1 MYSYFV
7 EASESS
13 RSLAGSI
20 GNLLQQPIDRWGE
33 KHMDDDDLA
42 GLLERFGLST
52 KEIDTY
58 LAILEHGE
66 SKASTIADAADVSKR
81 YVYSISEEL
90 EGRGFVE
97 VDDHS
102 VPTRIRPV
110 APETVVDRLTRSVE
124 EIEPEIRTRYTETER
139 PGEQFEVIKS
149 RQTVRKRIRSLL
161 ADAENEVT
169 LSLPADVLPEIRT
182 TLEETVDRGVLVLLL
197 LGGAESERQD
207 IASLAGTASTVRT
220 WDALVPTMLT
230 VDRRHGLLAPSELLT
245 ASTSETRAISLTQ
258 EQLAPVLAG
267 SFLANYW
274 PTAEE
279 RYVTAPRELPRTYEG
294 FRNAVFQIAL
304 HRAAGTPIE
313 ATVTGRPVG
322 DLELPSTLTG
332 EIVDVRQSLV
342 RPATSTLP
350 IENAFLLEVDGEQYT
365 IGGSGAFLEEFEAD
379 SVTIRRL
386 EGE

>member
-1 MYSYFV
+1 
-7 EASESS
+7 
-13 RSLAGSI
+13 
-20 GNLLQQPIDRWGE
+20 
-33 KHMDDDDLA
+33 MDDDDLA
-42 GLLERFGLST
+42 GLLERFGLSA

-90 EGRGFVE
+90 EQRGFVE

-102 VPTRIRPV
+102 VPTLIRPV
-110 APETVVDRLTRSVE
+110 PPETVVERLSRSVE
-124 EIEPEIRTRYTETER
+124 EIEPEIRSRFTRTER
-139 PGEQFEVIKS
+139 TGEQFEVIKA
-149 RQTVRKRIRSLL
+149 RQTVLKRLQELL
-161 ADAENEVT
+161 SNAEAEVT
-169 LSLPADVLPEIRT
+169 LSLPADVLPQIRS

-197 LGGAESERQD
+197 LGGTTDENRD

-230 VDRRHGLLAPSELLT
+230 VDRRHGLLAPSEMLT
-245 ASTSETRAISLTQ
+245 SSTSETKAISLTQ

-279 RYVTAPRELPRTYEG
+279 RYVTTPDELPRTYDG

-304 HRAAGTPIE
+304 YRATDTPIE
-313 ATVTGRPVG
+313 ATVTGMPLG
-322 DLELPSTLTG
+322 DRDLPSTLTG
-332 EIVDVRQSLV
+332 EVVSVRQSLV
-342 RPATSTLP
+342 RPESSTLP
-350 IENAFLLEVDGEQYT
+350 IENAFEIEVDGERYT
-365 IGGSGAFLEEFEAD
+365 IGGSGAFLEDFEAD
-379 SVTIRRL
+379 SVTIHRL
-386 EGE
+386 EE

>member
-1 MYSYFV
+1 
-7 EASESS
+7 
-13 RSLAGSI
+13 
-20 GNLLQQPIDRWGE
+20 
-33 KHMDDDDLA
+33 MDDDDLA
-42 GLLERFGLST
+42 GLLERFGLSK

-90 EGRGFVE
+90 EDRGFVE

-102 VPTRIRPV
+102 VPTLIRPV
-110 APETVVDRLTRSVE
+110 PPETVVDRLSRSVE
-124 EIEPEIRTRYTETER
+124 DIEPEIRSRYTKTER
-139 PGEQFEVIKS
+139 TGEQFEVIKS
-149 RQTVRKRIRSLL
+149 RQTVLKRIQGLL
-161 ADAENEVT
+161 SNAETEVT
-169 LSLPADVLPEIRT
+169 LSLPAEVLPQIRPM
-182 TLEETVDRGVLVLLL
+182 LEKTVDRDVLVLLL
-197 LGGAESERQD
+197 LGATGDEHQD

-230 VDRRHGLLAPSELLT
+230 VDRQHGLLAPSELLT
-245 ASTSETRAISLTQ
+245 SSTSETKAISLTQ

-279 RYVTAPRELPRTYEG
+279 RYVTTPGDLPRTYEG

-304 HRAAGTPIE
+304 HQATETPIE
-313 ATVTGRPVG
+313 ATVTGAPLG
-322 DLELPSTLTG
+322 DHDLPSTLTG
-332 EIVDVRQSLV
+332 EVVAVRQSLV

-350 IENAFLLEVDGEQYT
+350 IENAFEIRIDDERYT
-365 IGGSGAFLEEFEAD
+365 IGGSGAFLEDFEAD
-379 SVTIRRL
+379 SVTIRSL
-386 EGE
+386 EE